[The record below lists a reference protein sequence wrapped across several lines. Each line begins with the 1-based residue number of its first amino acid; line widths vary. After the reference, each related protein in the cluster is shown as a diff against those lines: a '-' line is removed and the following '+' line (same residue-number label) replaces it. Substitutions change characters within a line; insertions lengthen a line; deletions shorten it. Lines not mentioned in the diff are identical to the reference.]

1 MLHVCIVCDGIE
13 DQNKV
18 AWIIQIGREKDFF
31 SMLFFFS
38 NSIRNKKNEKNTAIK
53 KGKDIERS
61 VLTATF
67 VPSSQNSK
75 VDNRIISQVADNTIV
90 NNEDPVQITYR
101 PTSKNK

>member
-1 MLHVCIVCDGIE
+1 MDNSNRKGKRFL
-13 DQNKV
+13 
-18 AWIIQIGREKDFF
+18 FYL
-31 SMLFFFS
+31 LFFFS

-53 KGKDIERS
+53 KGKDIEKS